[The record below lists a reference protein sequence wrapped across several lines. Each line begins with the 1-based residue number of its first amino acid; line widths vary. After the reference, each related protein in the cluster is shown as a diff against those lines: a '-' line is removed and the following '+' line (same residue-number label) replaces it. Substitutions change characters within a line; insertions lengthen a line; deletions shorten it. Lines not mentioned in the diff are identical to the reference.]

1 MSAKVFSTKQSSFL
15 VLLPLLMLSACA
27 TLPRNPVPL
36 DGVYSAEVPGMPGI
50 RAWGGEYSPE
60 FQRDAAESI
69 RQEQA
74 AGLAEPGAI
83 QQYAALALSGGGADG
98 AFGAGFLSG
107 WSAAGTRPEFKLVTG
122 ISTGA
127 LIAPFAFLGSSYNA
141 ELKEVFTTTSTAQI
155 LDLNSLFSILFRSEA
170 FGDSKPLRDL
180 VAEHIDEK
188 MLRAVADRH
197 NQGYRL
203 YIGTTNMDA
212 QRLSVWNMG
221 LIANYGT
228 PQALDLFRKIMV
240 ASASIPAAFP
250 PVMIEVEF
258 DGQRYDEMHTDGGT
272 ITQVFFYAGV
282 IDLRAAGELVGANE
296 SNVGDLYVIRNGHLM
311 PEVQQTERK
320 LAEISDR
327 ALSTMIKAA
336 AVNNLFRIHAFA
348 QRDDLD
354 FHYIDIPDSHV
365 SESSEPF
372 DRAEM
377 NRLFDIGYEL
387 GLSGD
392 AWQDD
397 LQLDQLTDTST
408 RPD

>member
-1 MSAKVFSTKQSSFL
+1 M
-15 VLLPLLMLSACA
+15 LMLSACA
-27 TLPRNPVPL
+27 TLPRNPVPI
-36 DGVYSAEVPGMPGI
+36 DGVYAAEVPGMPGI
-50 RAWGGEYSPE
+50 RAWGGEFSPE
-60 FQRDAAESI
+60 FQLDAAESI

-74 AGLAEPGAI
+74 AGLAEPGAM
-83 QQYAALALSGGGADG
+83 QQYAVLALSGGGPDG

-127 LIAPFAFLGSSYNA
+127 LIAPFAFLGSGYDA
-141 ELKEVFTTTSTAQI
+141 ELKEVYTTTSTAQI
-155 LDLNSLFSILFRSEA
+155 LDFNSIFGILFRSEA
-170 FGDSKPLRDL
+170 FADSKPLRDL
-180 VAEHIDEK
+180 VAGHVDEN
-188 MLRAVADRH
+188 MLRAIADRH

-221 LIANYGT
+221 VIANYGT

-282 IDLRAAGELVGANE
+282 IDLRAAGALAGANE
-296 SNVGDLYVIRNGHLM
+296 LNVGDLYVIRNGQLD
-311 PEVQQTERK
+311 PEVQLTERK
-320 LAEISDR
+320 LADITDR

-336 AVNNLFRIHAFA
+336 AVNNLFRIYAFA
-348 QRDDLD
+348 QRDNLG
-354 FHYIDIPDSHV
+354 FHYVDIPDSHV

-377 NRLFDIGYEL
+377 NRLFTLGYEL
-387 GLSGD
+387 GLAGD
-392 AWQDD
+392 AW
-397 LQLDQLTDTST
+397 LDELRVGQSFDMQQ
-408 RPD
+408 